1 MGIAGRNHELQEVLM
16 GSDDAE
22 VNLSSRLGERALTQ
36 KGGELLIVPCVGQE
50 VVDVCNLAEM
60 RADRIQEDQLQVD
73 VSLDE
78 IDPRLVMVTVQQI
91 EIFHAR
97 KIMETILNNISVD
110 HFFIGLMN
118 LVDLLFHFI
127 LEDIIE
133 MGDMLEFR
141 RTNSIALL
149 FVEGLNQE
157 HLKSRKLHDA

>member
-1 MGIAGRNHELQEVLM
+1 
-16 GSDDAE
+16 
-22 VNLSSRLGERALTQ
+22 
-36 KGGELLIVPCVGQE
+36 
-50 VVDVCNLAEM
+50 M

-73 VSLDE
+73 ISLDE